1 VNEEIRCPLPAAGV
15 TLIRSRF
22 QFWARSMN
30 ANRRRVCSAGRA
42 HHCSWL
48 PVIEASQHAGGAAL
62 SSGSALALSWAAPRQ
77 ILNSGRYR
85 PRCPI
90 WPHSAN
96 SAGGW
101 ILLLLSGLL
110 ASPLGPLPIALS
122 AATKVKLRE
131 SFSLA
136 SFGSIIV
143 GSA

>member
-1 VNEEIRCPLPAAGV
+1 MNEEIRCPLPAAGV

-22 QFWARSMN
+22 QFWA
-30 ANRRRVCSAGRA
+30 
-42 HHCSWL
+42 
-48 PVIEASQHAGGAAL
+48 
-62 SSGSALALSWAAPRQ
+62 SGSALALSWAAPRQ